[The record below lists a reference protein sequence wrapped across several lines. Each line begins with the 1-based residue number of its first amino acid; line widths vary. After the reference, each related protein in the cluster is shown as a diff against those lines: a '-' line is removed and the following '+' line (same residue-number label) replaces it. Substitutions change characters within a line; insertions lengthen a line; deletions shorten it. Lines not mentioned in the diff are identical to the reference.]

1 MANWLFDYGHGGHDS
16 GAINNTR
23 TEKNDVLKIGRL
35 VDKIMVENG
44 ESIRLTRTND
54 TFLSL
59 EQRCNIEKA
68 GNYDYFVSFHR
79 NAYKDSG
86 ANGAETYSLATT
98 GKGRELAIKVQTE
111 LNNFFTNRGC
121 KTANY
126 YVLKYTRCPSILI
139 EIGFISSSK
148 DNSIF
153 DNNINAIAE
162 AIAKALLKQVG
173 KTLNDN
179 KPVPPVTPPPS
190 EKGWRVCI
198 GYYKDYN
205 NAKKAIEEAKQK
217 GFTSAYMVEY

>member
-16 GAINNTR
+16 GAVNGAR

-35 VDKIMVENG
+35 VDKIMLENG
-44 ESIRLTRTND
+44 ENIRLTRTND

-68 GNYDYFVSFHR
+68 GKYDYFVSFHR
-79 NAYKDSG
+79 NAHSSSASG
-86 ANGAETYSLATT
+86 VETYSLSTT
-98 GKGRELAIKVQTE
+98 GKGRELAEKVQNE
-111 LNNFFTNRGC
+111 LKGFFINRGC

-126 YVLKYTRCPSILI
+126 YVLKYTNCPAILI
-139 EIGFISSSK
+139 EIGFISSSE
-148 DNSIF
+148 DNRIF
-153 DNNINAIAE
+153 DNNINEIAKAIS
-162 AIAKALLKQVG
+162 KALLKQVG

-179 KPVPPVTPPPS
+179 KPVPPVTPPTS

-198 GYYKDYN
+198 GYYKGYN
-205 NAKKAIEEAKQK
+205 NAKSALEEAKQK